1 MFTKFCLISGVVA
14 AVTLAGTPASAAVVS
29 RTAFQEERAVLAFT
43 HVEPLVCDDGSSSSL
58 ITDVFVITTER
69 REGGALTSEAR
80 AEVVRRNGCTGEF
93 QEAFPVVTD
102 PDAEVSGV
110 DAARLDVSFELIE
123 FSTGEPLGFLDVAL
137 DFDGSGDVTRR
148 FETTTRCSDGLTTR
162 TRSRLESNIADVE
175 GTVAL
180 NGVDLL
186 GGVEFF
192 AELATSD
199 VSEVV
204 LQRSECACSGGASD
218 DPELGDDGAD
228 DEVAA
233 AEALSAATVTTT
245 AFDSEAANASFRN
258 VEPIVCGDGTNGT
271 LETSVVLGVSAEVT
285 RFNAE
290 TSESSQ
296 ANASVFRFDSCTGE
310 FLISFAFVPEPEY
323 EQQGTVSATLDESF
337 ELADSTTGEPAG
349 VLETALVFTGTG
361 AAACESSFSIMDTPP
376 GVFSEGRLLTIDR
389 STRESRSAS
398 LSGSA
403 ALDGLELVNDVQF
416 ADLVT
421 TSQRTLRIER

>member
-1 MFTKFCLISGVVA
+1 MSTKVSLVSGVIA
-14 AVTLAGTPASAAVVS
+14 ALTLAGTPASAAVVS

-43 HVEPLVCDDGSSSSL
+43 HVEALICDDSSSSTL
-58 ITDVFVITTER
+58 ITDVFIITTER
-69 REGGALTSEAR
+69 REGGELTTEAR
-80 AEVVRRNGCTGEF
+80 AEIVRRNGCTGEF

-102 PDAEVSGV
+102 PNAEVSGV
-110 DAARLDVSFELIE
+110 DSATLDVSFELIE
-123 FSTGEPLGFLDVAL
+123 FSTGEQLGFLDVAL

-148 FETTTRCSDGLTTR
+148 LERTTRCSDGLTTR
-162 TRSRLESNIADVE
+162 TRSRQESNIADLE

-186 GGVEFF
+186 AGVEFF

-204 LQRSECACSGGASD
+204 RQRSECACSGGASD
-218 DPELGDDGAD
+218 DPELGNDGAD
-228 DEVAA
+228 DEAA
-233 AEALSAATVTTT
+233 AQAPSVATVTRT
-245 AFDSEAANASFRN
+245 ALDSEAANASFRN
-258 VEPIVCGDGTNGT
+258 VEPIVCGDGTSGT
-271 LETSVVLGVSAEVT
+271 LETSVVLGASAEVT
-285 RFNAE
+285 QFNSE

-310 FLISFAFVPEPEY
+310 FLVSFAFVPEPEF
-323 EQQGTVSATLDESF
+323 EQQGTTLATLDESF

-349 VLETALVFTGTG
+349 VLDTELVFTGTG
-361 AAACESSFSIMDTPP
+361 SAACESSFSITDTPP

-398 LSGSA
+398 LSGNA
-403 ALDGLELVNDVQF
+403 ALDGIELVENVEF

-421 TSQRTLRIER
+421 TSQRTVRIER